1 MFYSHYKNAAMKKT
15 YINKQKI
22 NIESKIFA
30 RPMQTIEKGI

>member
-30 RPMQTIEKGI
+30 MQTIEKGI